1 MACPTTALTMDAS
14 DAVMDSMALT
24 KAVVRRAE
32 RKSDRSA
39 LSMTSGRRQSRLTLI
54 HLMKKTVYLQ
64 VI

>member
-1 MACPTTALTMDAS
+1 MDAS

-54 HLMKKTVYLQ
+54 YLMKKQFIYK
-64 VI
+64 